1 MNENTQTAGRTAI
14 QRFSYEGQLIS
25 FDPTGAADVM
35 VNATEMAKTFGKN
48 VRQWFDNPGTHEFI
62 ETLAHTRGIQPIG
75 QKRTSLNASV
85 LAERYPELVKVV
97 KGGIASQVTQG
108 TWMHEDVAMEFAR
121 WLSPKFAI
129 WCNDRIKELLR
140 SGVTSMTTST
150 ESRDDDETLFNAMQI
165 LQRRIEEK
173 ERRLQEKEQ
182 RLQLASTTIEQQGQ
196 RIVEQRNE
204 IATLTP
210 MADYTREV
218 LQSTSTFTLTQVAK
232 DLGLRSV
239 MVLTEF
245 CREARILYRQSGQWL
260 PTAKYSGKGF
270 FETRTAKYVKSDNTI
285 GTSLSTVVTEKGR
298 VMLRKMMEQKGGV
311 A

>member
-1 MNENTQTAGRTAI
+1 
-14 QRFSYEGQLIS
+14 
-25 FDPTGAADVM
+25 M
-35 VNATEMAKTFGKN
+35 VNATEMAKPFGKMTKDWLVN
-48 VRQWFDNPGTHEFI
+48 QSTKDYLNSLSAVRRIPLSQ
-62 ETLAHTRGIQPIG
+62 
-75 QKRTSLNASV
+75 
-85 LAERYPELVKVV
+85 LVVV
-97 KGGIASQVTQG
+97 RKGNSSKFTQG

-121 WLSPKFAI
+121 WLSPAFAI
-129 WCNDRIKELLR
+129 WTNDRIKELLTQ
-140 SGVTSMTTST
+140 GVTTVS
-150 ESRDDDETLFNAMQI
+150 DDDDTIANAMAI
-165 LQRRIEEK
+165 LQRRLEEK

-298 VMLRKMMEQKGGV
+298 VMLRKMLEQKGGV

>member
-1 MNENTQTAGRTAI
+1 MPKDFLKTKETKSFLKALSNRKKILIDDLVQVRAGAP
-14 QRFSYEGQLIS
+14 E
-25 FDPTGAADVM
+25 TG
-35 VNATEMAKTFGKN
+35 G
-48 VRQWFDNPGTHEFI
+48 
-62 ETLAHTRGIQPIG
+62 
-75 QKRTSLNASV
+75 
-85 LAERYPELVKVV
+85 
-97 KGGIASQVTQG
+97 G
-108 TWMHEDVAMEFAR
+108 TWMHEDVAIEFAR
-121 WLSPKFAI
+121 WLSPDFAI
-129 WCNDRIKELLR
+129 WTNDRIKELLR
-140 SGVTSMTTST
+140 EGVATVS
-150 ESRDDDETLFNAMQI
+150 DDDDTIANAMAI
-165 LQRRIEEK
+165 LQRRLEEK
-173 ERRLQEKEQ
+173 DRRLQEKEQ

-218 LQSTSTFTLTQVAK
+218 LQSTSTFTLTQMAK

-245 CREARILYRQSGQWL
+245 CRNNRILYRQSGQWM
-260 PTAKYSGKGF
+260 PTAQYSGRGF

-298 VMLRKMMEQKGGV
+298 LFLRKFMEQKTRQAAAQEGGV

>member
-14 QRFSYEGQLIS
+14 IQYSYEGTPIS
-25 FDPTGAADVM
+25 FSNADGVM
-35 VNATEMAKTFGKN
+35 VNATQMAKAFGKLPADFLKTK
-48 VRQWFDNPGTHEFI
+48 QTKTFLKE
-62 ETLAHTRGIQPIG
+62 L
-75 QKRTSLNASV
+75 SV
-85 LAERYPELVKVV
+85 MKKIITADLVKVV
-97 KGGIASQVTQG
+97 QGGDTQG
-108 TWMHEDVAMEFAR
+108 TWMHKNVAMEFAR

-129 WCNDRIKELLR
+129 WCNDRIEELLR
-140 SGVTSMTTST
+140 SGVTSVTTST

-173 ERRLQEKEQ
+173 EQ
-182 RLQLASTTIEQQGQ
+182 RIQMAETTIQAQNSQ
-196 RIVEQRNE
+196 LQEQRNE